1 MPSSCQV
8 SKDSSNNHLEEQAE
22 EIVMQH
28 IERSLRNL
36 RYTALE
42 EASKTKKVDKWLIAW
57 LPEAIKEIKV
67 E

>member
-1 MPSSCQV
+1 MPSSHQV
-8 SKDSSNNHLEEQAE
+8 SGNSSNNHLEEQVE

-28 IERSLRNL
+28 IERFLRNL
-36 RYTALE
+36 RYAALE
-42 EASKTKKVDKWLIAW
+42 EAAKTEQADKWLIAW